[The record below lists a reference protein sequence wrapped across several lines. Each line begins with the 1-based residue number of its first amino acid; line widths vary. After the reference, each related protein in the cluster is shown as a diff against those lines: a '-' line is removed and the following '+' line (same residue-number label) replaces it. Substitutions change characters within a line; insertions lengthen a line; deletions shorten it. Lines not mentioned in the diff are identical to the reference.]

1 MTNTY
6 LTGNP
11 LGSTAPKDLFDN
23 ASNFDEGMNSELP
36 SFYDRFGKRRETWA
50 GMEKAFDDF
59 LLVSGYEFIGDYDAD
74 GPLTITQQNQVFTKD
89 GEYWRSSPAL
99 ALPYITV
106 NNWVTDQ
113 PKFVSVGDAQLRQ
126 SLANSADPVQG
137 AAMVGRSTVSIES
150 VFALL
155 SAAQISSQVL
165 LIKGYLPGRI
175 DGGGVFRWNSGRLKS
190 AHDGGKVISPTVPWD
205 GTTGAPLAAFL
216 SGTGETSPGGSGCWE
231 RLGAAGRVDP
241 LWYGALGDYDFNI
254 FSGTENVVPFQK
266 AAAAIKDKGGV
277 FHISSGRYLLSDQ
290 VEFALP
296 LVTDDFY
303 RVSIQGEG
311 PGASELV
318 IAGLVGFRFTGGTAL
333 TSGVHSYQSI
343 SGVGFRAVGGTR
355 VHTAIAGD
363 NLAYMSFEWLRIEN
377 FEYAFNLTDFLS
389 SEISN
394 CVIRGN
400 RFGLNAGFADFSR
413 PNAVSVKNSYFLA
426 NSALAIVLGSAS
438 VFTMSGG
445 SVEGNGLDVGELSRG
460 GILLLD
466 PGSEGAVGATV
477 NGVYF
482 EANGGAADF
491 FSTSTGSN
499 GLVSYSFVGNSFNR
513 LDVATCT
520 TNNIRID
527 SDGKFSIAMTGNG
540 HKGFLTYSPNV
551 ARKYVAINP
560 AAAADAEVID
570 GGNFYADGI
579 EAPVYPGRFV
589 GRQSS
594 AAAYVRFN
602 GSGGGAA
609 IVDSYNI
616 ASVTRLGVG
625 IYRVTYSGLMNNVS
639 NTYSGAKGS
648 PGFSYPVGETT
659 AYVDFT
665 FTDAAGAPHDVA
677 NCHVL
682 VHGA

>member
-6 LTGNP
+6 NTLNP

-23 ASNFDEGMNSELP
+23 ASNFDEAMNSASP
-36 SFYDRFGKRRETWA
+36 SFYDRFSKRRETWA

-59 LLVSGYEFIGDYDAD
+59 LLASGYEFIGDYDAD

-106 NNWVTDQ
+106 NNWVIDQ

-266 AAAAIKDKGGV
+266 AAAAIKAKGGV
-277 FHISSGRYLLSDQ
+277 FHISAGRYLLSDQ
-290 VEFALP
+290 VEFSLP
-296 LVTDDFY
+296 IVTDDFY
-303 RVSIQGEG
+303 RVSVEGEG
-311 PGASELV
+311 AGASELV
-318 IAGLVGFRFTGGTAL
+318 IAGLVGLRFTGGTAL
-333 TSGVHSYQSI
+333 TAGVHSYQSI
-343 SGVGFRAVGGTR
+343 SALGFRAVGG
-355 VHTAIAGD
+355 VKVNTAIAGD
-363 NLAYMSFEWLRIEN
+363 NLSYIAFDGLRIEN

-394 CVIRGN
+394 SVIRGN

-413 PNAVSVKNSYFLA
+413 PNAVSIKNSYFLA
-426 NSALAIVLGSAS
+426 NSALAAVLGSGS
-438 VFTMSGG
+438 VLTMFGG
-445 SVEGNGLDVGELSRG
+445 SVEGNGLDTGEVSRG
-460 GILLLD
+460 GVLMID
-466 PGSEGAVGATV
+466 PGLEGAVAAAV

-482 EANGGAADF
+482 ENNGGPADF
-491 FSTSTGSN
+491 FSTSTGAN
-499 GLVSYSFVGNSFNR
+499 GKVAYSFVGNSFAR
-513 LDVATCT
+513 FDVATCT

-527 SDGKFSIAMTGNG
+527 SQSKFAVSLTGNG
-540 HKGFLTYSPNV
+540 YKGFLSYSPNV
-551 ARKYVAINP
+551 ARKYVVINP
-560 AAAADAEVID
+560 AAASDAEIID
-570 GGNFYADGI
+570 GGNFYTDAV
-579 EAPVYPGRFV
+579 EVPVFPGRFV
-589 GRQSS
+589 GSKSS

-602 GSGGGAA
+602 GSGGGAT

-625 IYRVTYSGLMNNVS
+625 VYRITYAGLMNNVS
-639 NTYSGAKGS
+639 NTYSGTKGS